1 MSIVGVFILVM
12 VCYTIYG
19 LLTDA
24 QDDAIGLLKKAYK
37 ALEKESEKVEKIH
50 NGFHWKKDLSSG
62 DAKSIDIYITVE
74 EKKDMDKAFWR
85 TNDKE
90 KYGLYFRFIYELTEE
105 VCEDIIGDETMKSY
119 VGHLN
124 SFARLCDPLKVT
136 PYITEITQEDDQVII
151 HNTNMDD
158 FKNIWENYFDLN
170 KEYVPLKVELSMDD
184 LLKQA
189 IEFGYGI
196 RLLNQDPF
204 EMVIS
209 LIISARNSIPSIM
222 KTIKKISEKFG
233 DKIEYK
239 GEVYHAFPTP
249 EQLKKATLEDIQE
262 TGASF
267 RSKYIIDTILNI
279 NRALEAKKSGKLTD
293 ELKMYDLEYIMSLPT
308 DECHI
313 ALQAFKGV
321 GAKVADCIMLF
332 SMGKKS
338 AFPVDVWIKRAM
350 IHFYVAPD
358 VSLNKIRVIGREK
371 YGELSGLAQQY
382 LFYYAREFGIGR

>member
-1 MSIVGVFILVM
+1 MDYREIIESNDSVIIKGVKNFNIKQILECGQCFRWQRVTDTDYIVVSNRRVI
-12 VCYTIYG
+12 
-19 LLTDA
+19 
-24 QDDAIGLLKKAYK
+24 
-37 ALEKESEKVEKIH
+37 E
-50 NGFHWKKDLSSG
+50 
-62 DAKSIDIYITVE
+62 
-74 EKKDMDKAFWR
+74 
-85 TNDKE
+85 
-90 KYGLYFRFIYELTEE
+90 
-105 VCEDIIGDETMKSY
+105 II
-119 VGHLN
+119 
-124 SFARLCDPLKVT
+124 
-136 PYITEITQEDDQVII
+136 QEDDEVII
-151 HNTNMDD
+151 HNTNMND

-170 KEYVPLKVELSMDD
+170 TEYGPLKEELSKDE

-189 IEFGYGI
+189 IKFGYGI

-209 LIISARNSIPSIM
+209 FIISARNSIPSIM

-239 GEVYHAFPTP
+239 GEIYYAFPTP
-249 EQLKKATLEDIQE
+249 EQLKNATLEDIQE

-267 RSKYIIDTILNI
+267 RSKYIIDTIYNI
-279 NRALEAKKSGKLTD
+279 NMALEAKKSGNLTD
-293 ELKMYDLEYIMSLPT
+293 ELKMYDLDYIMSLPT
-308 DECHI
+308 DECHV

-358 VSLNKIRVIGREK
+358 VSLNKIRVFGREK
-371 YGELSGLAQQY
+371 FGELSGLAQQY
-382 LFYYAREFGIGR
+382 LFYYARENNINV

>member
-1 MSIVGVFILVM
+1 MDYREIIESNDSVIIKGVKNFNIKQILECGQCFRWQRVTDTDYIVVSNRRVI
-12 VCYTIYG
+12 
-19 LLTDA
+19 
-24 QDDAIGLLKKAYK
+24 
-37 ALEKESEKVEKIH
+37 E
-50 NGFHWKKDLSSG
+50 
-62 DAKSIDIYITVE
+62 
-74 EKKDMDKAFWR
+74 
-85 TNDKE
+85 
-90 KYGLYFRFIYELTEE
+90 
-105 VCEDIIGDETMKSY
+105 II
-119 VGHLN
+119 
-124 SFARLCDPLKVT
+124 
-136 PYITEITQEDDQVII
+136 QEDDEVII
-151 HNTNMDD
+151 HNTNMND

-170 KEYVPLKVELSMDD
+170 TEYEPLKEELSKDE

-204 EMVIS
+204 EMVVS
-209 LIISARNSIPSIM
+209 FIISARNSIPSIM

-239 GEVYHAFPTP
+239 GEIYYAFPTP
-249 EQLKKATLEDIQE
+249 EQLKNATLEDIQE

-267 RSKYIIDTILNI
+267 RSKYIIDTIYNI
-279 NRALEAKKSGKLTD
+279 NMALEAKKSGNLTD
-293 ELKMYDLEYIMSLPT
+293 ELKMYDLDYIMSLPT
-308 DECHI
+308 DECHV

-358 VSLNKIRVIGREK
+358 VSLNKIRVFGREK
-371 YGELSGLAQQY
+371 FGELSGLAQQY
-382 LFYYAREFGIGR
+382 LFYYARENNINV

>member
-1 MSIVGVFILVM
+1 MDYREIIESNDSVIIKGVKNFNIKQILECGQCFRWQGVTDTDYIVVSNRRVI
-12 VCYTIYG
+12 
-19 LLTDA
+19 
-24 QDDAIGLLKKAYK
+24 
-37 ALEKESEKVEKIH
+37 E
-50 NGFHWKKDLSSG
+50 
-62 DAKSIDIYITVE
+62 
-74 EKKDMDKAFWR
+74 
-85 TNDKE
+85 
-90 KYGLYFRFIYELTEE
+90 
-105 VCEDIIGDETMKSY
+105 II
-119 VGHLN
+119 
-124 SFARLCDPLKVT
+124 
-136 PYITEITQEDDQVII
+136 QEDDEVII
-151 HNTNMDD
+151 HNTNMND

-170 KEYVPLKVELSMDD
+170 TEYGPLKEELSKDE

-209 LIISARNSIPSIM
+209 FIISARNSIPSIM

-239 GEVYHAFPTP
+239 GEIYYAFPTP
-249 EQLKKATLEDIQE
+249 EQLKNATLEDIQE

-267 RSKYIIDTILNI
+267 RSKYIIDTIYNI
-279 NRALEAKKSGKLTD
+279 NMALEAKKSGNLTD
-293 ELKMYDLEYIMSLPT
+293 ELKRYDLDYIMSLPT
-308 DECHI
+308 DECHV

-358 VSLNKIRVIGREK
+358 VSLNKIRVFGREK
-371 YGELSGLAQQY
+371 FGELSGLAQQY
-382 LFYYAREFGIGR
+382 LFYYARENNINV

>member
-1 MSIVGVFILVM
+1 MDYREVIESNDSVIIKGVKNFNIKQILECGQCFRWQRVTDTDYIVVSNRRVI
-12 VCYTIYG
+12 
-19 LLTDA
+19 
-24 QDDAIGLLKKAYK
+24 
-37 ALEKESEKVEKIH
+37 E
-50 NGFHWKKDLSSG
+50 
-62 DAKSIDIYITVE
+62 
-74 EKKDMDKAFWR
+74 
-85 TNDKE
+85 
-90 KYGLYFRFIYELTEE
+90 
-105 VCEDIIGDETMKSY
+105 II
-119 VGHLN
+119 
-124 SFARLCDPLKVT
+124 
-136 PYITEITQEDDQVII
+136 QEDDEVII
-151 HNTNMDD
+151 HNTNMND

-170 KEYVPLKVELSMDD
+170 TEYGPLKEELSNDE

-209 LIISARNSIPSIM
+209 FIISARNSIPSIM

-239 GEVYHAFPTP
+239 GEIYYAFPTP
-249 EQLKKATLEDIQE
+249 EQLKNATLEDIQE

-267 RSKYIIDTILNI
+267 RSKYIIDTIYNI
-279 NRALEAKKSGKLTD
+279 NMALEAKKSGNLTD
-293 ELKMYDLEYIMSLPT
+293 ELKMYDLDYIMSLPT
-308 DECHI
+308 DECHV

-358 VSLNKIRVIGREK
+358 VSLNKIRVFGREK
-371 YGELSGLAQQY
+371 FGELSGLAQQY
-382 LFYYAREFGIGR
+382 LFYYARENNISV

>member
-1 MSIVGVFILVM
+1 MDYREIIESNDSIIIKGVKNFNIKQILECGQCFRWQRV
-12 VCYTIYG
+12 
-19 LLTDA
+19 TDT
-24 QDDAIGLLKKAYK
+24 D
-37 ALEKESEKVEKIH
+37 
-50 NGFHWKKDLSSG
+50 
-62 DAKSIDIYITVE
+62 YIVVSNRRVIE
-74 EKKDMDKAFWR
+74 
-85 TNDKE
+85 
-90 KYGLYFRFIYELTEE
+90 
-105 VCEDIIGDETMKSY
+105 II
-119 VGHLN
+119 
-124 SFARLCDPLKVT
+124 
-136 PYITEITQEDDQVII
+136 QEDDEVII
-151 HNTNMDD
+151 HNTNIND
-158 FKNIWENYFDLN
+158 FINT
-170 KEYVPLKVELSMDD
+170 EYGPLKEELSKDE

-209 LIISARNSIPSIM
+209 FIISARNSIPSIM

-239 GEVYHAFPTP
+239 GEIYYAFPTP
-249 EQLKKATLEDIQE
+249 EQLKNATLEDIQE

-267 RSKYIIDTILNI
+267 RSKYIIDTIYNI
-279 NRALEAKKSGKLTD
+279 NMALEAKKSGNLTD
-293 ELKMYDLEYIMSLPT
+293 ELKMYDLDYIMSLPT
-308 DECHI
+308 DECHV

-358 VSLNKIRVIGREK
+358 VSLNKIRVFGREK
-371 YGELSGLAQQY
+371 FGELSGLAQQY
-382 LFYYAREFGIGR
+382 LFYYARENNINV

>member
-1 MSIVGVFILVM
+1 MNYTNIIEKENSIVLENVKDFNIKQILECGQCFRWERISDTNYIV
-12 VCYTIYG
+12 VAYRRVIEVIQEGSTVTI
-19 LLTDA
+19 L
-24 QDDAIGLLKKAYK
+24 
-37 ALEKESEKVEKIH
+37 
-50 NGFHWKKDLSSG
+50 
-62 DAKSIDIYITVE
+62 
-74 EKKDMDKAFWR
+74 
-85 TNDKE
+85 
-90 KYGLYFRFIYELTEE
+90 
-105 VCEDIIGDETMKSY
+105 
-119 VGHLN
+119 
-124 SFARLCDPLKVT
+124 
-136 PYITEITQEDDQVII
+136 
-151 HNTNMDD
+151 NTNMKD
-158 FKNIWENYFDLN
+158 FNEIWKQYFDLEVN
-170 KEYVPLKVELSMDD
+170 YGEIKEELSKDE
-184 LLKQA
+184 LLRKSV
-189 IEFGYGI
+189 EFGYGI
-196 RLLNQDPF
+196 RILNQDPF
-204 EMVIS
+204 EMLIS
-209 LIISARNSIPSIM
+209 FIISARNSIPSIM

-267 RSKYIIDTILNI
+267 RSKYIIDTIYNI

-358 VSLNKIRVIGREK
+358 VSLNKIRVFGREK
-371 YGELSGLAQQY
+371 FGELSGLAQQY
-382 LFYYAREFGIGR
+382 LFYYARENNIKVE